1 MRRLAILL
9 TLVITVNCFAL
20 QKNVASQKWVVFAF
34 DETDNTAKTGDAG
47 NITANVRIDGGAANA
62 VDDTNPTELE
72 DGYYI
77 FDLSQAETNGD
88 YILICPA
95 STTADIQV
103 IGCPMATWT
112 TPAYFPSLSIDSN
125 GRLDIIKI
133 AGTSQ
138 TANDNGADINTL
150 ITGVN
155 LTKINGSATNGNN
168 ATLSLKQLNIQ
179 NDSGNA
185 LIAYSTGGN
194 GHGIL
199 AAGNGSGSGTASTGG
214 ATGYGIIASGGST
227 SGAGIF
233 SWAQGNNDAGMQ
245 LVKHGTG
252 KDIDADEIDAILTDT
267 STTLDNYVDD
277 LETRLTAARAGYLD
291 ELAAANIPSDID
303 AILTDT
309 GTTLD
314 NLVDDLETRLTAA
327 RAGYLDEL
335 AAANI
340 PSDVDAILADT
351 GTAGVVVAAVNA
363 DAIEAGDF
371 KTGAIDADALATDFV
386 TEIWAKA
393 MSDLASGAPSATA
406 SVHTAIN
413 WLYEAWRN
421 KTVTNGTDSEV
432 VIYKDDGS
440 TKLVEADISDD
451 GTDFTRG
458 EMGAPD

>member
-1 MRRLAILL
+1 MRRLVLLLILFMS
-9 TLVITVNCFAL
+9 VNCFAL
-20 QKNVASQKWVVFAF
+20 QKNVASQSWVVFAF
-34 DETDNTAKTGDAG
+34 DETDNTAKTGDAA
-47 NITANVRIDGGAANA
+47 NITANVWIDGVSNA

-72 DGYYI
+72 NGYYS
-77 FDLSQAETNGD
+77 FNLAQAETNGS
-88 YILICPA
+88 YILMSPE
-95 STTADIQV
+95 STTDNIQV
-103 IGCPMATWT
+103 IGTPMATWT
-112 TPAYFPSLSIDSN
+112 TPPYFPSLSIDSN
-125 GRLDIIKI
+125 GRVDLSKI
-133 AGTSQ
+133 DGNATS
-138 TANDNGADINTL
+138 
-150 ITGVN
+150 
-155 LTKINGSATNGNN
+155 GNN
-168 ATLSLKQLNIQ
+168 ATLKLKQLNIVNNAGSAIIAQ
-179 NDSGNA
+179 SSGNNGYGA
-185 LIAYSTGGN
+185 VLTGN
-194 GHGIL
+194 GT
-199 AAGNGSGSGTASTGG
+199 GSGLVSTGG
-214 ATGYGIIASGGST
+214 ATGHGFLLAGGET
-227 SGAGIF
+227 SGNGLLA
-233 SWAQGNNDAGMQ
+233 WAQGGDSSGFKALKSGS
-245 LVKHGTG
+245 G
-252 KDIDADEIDAILTDT
+252 KDIEASEISDILTDT
-267 STTLDNYVDD
+267 STTLDNLVDD

-291 ELAAANIPSDID
+291 ELAAANIPSDVD

-309 GTTLD
+309 STTLD
-314 NLVDDLETRLTAA
+314 NLVDDLESRLTAA

-386 TEIWAKA
+386 TEIWSKA
-393 MSDLASGAPSATA
+393 MSDLAAGAPSATA
-406 SVHTAIN
+406 SVLTAIN